1 MASLPWSRVD
11 AKELSGIRGVAFDID
26 DTFSSDGLLSAEAFS
41 ALWSLKR
48 AGFFL
53 VPITG
58 RPAGWCDHFA
68 RFWPVDAVVCENGA
82 FTFFMR
88 EERDANGVVK
98 TTRHRYD
105 TPGGDP
111 DRAVKLLHLR
121 ATLAREFPG
130 LSYAS
135 DQLYRENDLAIDF
148 CEDVAPW
155 SRAEVDRLVAVC
167 EREGAHAK
175 VSSIHVNTWYGEFDK
190 RAGFQAWCDFGAP
203 GLGRKFPASFG
214 VSVTRAGSET
224 AGTSA
229 SAAASSEAT
238 APPLSE
244 WIFAGDSPNDE
255 PMFKYFP
262 TSVGV
267 ANLANFLDR
276 LKKPPTYITARP
288 SGQGFV
294 EMATKLLESRK

>member
-1 MASLPWSRVD
+1 MPTKPWNSLD
-11 AKELSGIRGVAFDID
+11 AQSLSGIRGVAFDID
-26 DTFSSDGLLSAEAFS
+26 DTFSSEGLLSAEAFD
-41 ALWSLKR
+41 ALWRLKR

-88 EERDANGVVK
+88 EQLDGGMLRTV
-98 TTRHRYD
+98 RHRHE

-111 DRAVKLLHLR
+111 DREKKLRKLR
-121 ATLAREFPG
+121 ATLEQEFPG

-135 DQLYRENDLAIDF
+135 DQAYRENDLAIDF
-148 CEDVAPW
+148 CEDVKPW
-155 SRAEVDRLVAVC
+155 ARDEVDRLVSVC

-190 RAGFQAWCDFGAP
+190 KAGFQAWIDAGAP
-203 GLGRKFPASFG
+203 GLGRKFPPSLAVTLPSDL
-214 VSVTRAGSET
+214 SV
-224 AGTSA
+224 
-229 SAAASSEAT
+229 
-238 APPLSE
+238 PPLSE

-255 PMFKYFP
+255 PMFRYFP

-267 ANLANFLDR
+267 ANLAKFVDR
-276 LKKPPTYITARP
+276 LKFPPTYVTARP

-294 EMATKLLESRK
+294 EMAEKLLASRK